1 MSGDGMFDRL
11 HDRLGED
18 HTDSP
23 LTLSDLLDFPDDE
36 RAVVRHIMRAKHPE
50 RAHEVAAGLGLST
63 EEFARIV
70 GSLSMRGVVITVD
83 GCLRIAP
90 MQSNARVN
98 PGGVW
103 GKLGDL

>member
-1 MSGDGMFDRL
+1 MSGEGMFDRL
-11 HDRLGED
+11 GDRLGED
-18 HTDSP
+18 HADSP

-36 RAVVRHIMRAKHPE
+36 RAVVRHIMRAASPE
-50 RAHEVAAGLGLST
+50 RADEIAVGLGLST
-63 EEFARIV
+63 EEITRLV
-70 GSLSMRGVVITVD
+70 GSLSMRGVVVIVD

-90 MQSNARVN
+90 MQSNARAN